1 MHDEATRVEIYTKDY
16 CPYCTRAKRLLSR
29 KGIEFREYDVTH
41 DVAGQKEMIERS
53 GRRTVPQIFIDD
65 VHVGGSDDLVD
76 YDRSGALDR
85 QLQTAA

>member
-1 MHDEATRVEIYTKDY
+1 MHSKSTRLEIFTKDY

-29 KGIEFREYDVTH
+29 KGIAFREYDVTH
-41 DVAGQKEMIERS
+41 DAAGQQEMIERS
-53 GRRTVPQIFIDD
+53 GRRTVPQIFIDG

-85 QLQTAA
+85 QLQAAA